1 MPAPFNSYRLS
12 IFVQETSLKLLHRS
26 AYAIVVGVVLA
37 CLATAVHVRAQ
48 AGTGT
53 LSGTVVD
60 EQGAAV
66 PGANVTATETFS
78 LITAVLLVHSVWGV

>member
-1 MPAPFNSYRLS
+1 MPPPFNSYRLS
-12 IFVQETSLKLLHRS
+12 IFVQETSVKLLHRS

-66 PGANVTATETFS
+66 PGAKTTSTSASALAQRNTQERQV
-78 LITAVLLVHSVWGV
+78 